1 MAILLHKILY
11 TLLQKDTKTSIN
23 YLRNMIS
30 LKNLPD
36 ISVAEAAEIEQI
48 QVLIVNA
55 IDSLEQ
61 VARARELTNIIWD
74 VNASSQTEQEW
85 MKTEVLLESYEQQR
99 DEALESALSDLR
111 ELNEM
116 MKVSVDVSNL
126 PNISPNNVG
135 FNIGMSASA

>member
-116 MKVSVDVSNL
+116 MKVSIDVSKL
-126 PNISPNNVG
+126 PNISPHNVG